1 MNDTVS
7 PSPQGDAV
15 SLQDNAVRTDI
26 PARLDRLPWSGFH
39 LLLVVALG
47 VTWILDGL
55 EVTIV
60 GSIGP
65 VLQNAGT
72 LHLSSAQ
79 LGAVASSYVIGAVAG
94 ALLSGWVTDRH
105 GRRLVFYL
113 TLCVYLIGVLLSA
126 LSWNFWSFAIFRVIT
141 GIGIGGEYS
150 AVNSAID
157 ELIPARYRGRIDL
170 IVNGSFWLGALAGA
184 GASVLI
190 LNPRWLA
197 PNLGWRLGFA
207 IGGILGLSVLL
218 LRRWVPESPRWL
230 ITHCRTGQAERAVR
244 TIEQRVAAGTR
255 RALPPAEGSVTIH
268 PRAVFGLGIIL
279 KSMLGRNRD
288 RSILSLVLMVGQA
301 FLYNGVF
308 FTYGLVLTHF
318 YRVPAPRVGLYVLP
332 LTVGN
337 FIGPLLL
344 GRLFDTIGRKKMIS
358 GTFAVS
364 ALLLLVIA
372 ALFGAGRLTAVTQTV
387 AWMITFFFAS
397 AAASSAYLTV
407 SELFPLETRALA
419 IAVFYALGTGIGGSL
434 APLLFGWL
442 AGTGSS
448 VMVSAGYAVAAVL
461 MLAAALAELKL
472 GVNAEGRPLE
482 SVSEPLSSAG

>member
-1 MNDTVS
+1 MA
-7 PSPQGDAV
+7 PRAHGAV
-15 SLQDNAVRTDI
+15 HTDI
-26 PARLDRLPWSGFH
+26 PARLDRLPWSRFH

-47 VTWILDGL
+47 ITWILDGL

-65 VLQNAGT
+65 VLQSPGT
-72 LHLSSAQ
+72 LHISSAQ
-79 LGAVASSYVIGAVAG
+79 LGAVASAYVIGAVGG
-94 ALLSGWVTDRH
+94 ALASGWFTDRH

-113 TLCVYLIGVLLSA
+113 TLCVYLVGVLLSA
-126 LSWNFWSFAIFRVIT
+126 LAWNFWSFAIFRVIT

-150 AVNSAID
+150 AVNSTID
-157 ELIPARYRGRIDL
+157 ELIPARYRGRVDL

-197 PNLGWRLGFA
+197 PDLGWRLGFA
-207 IGGILGLSVLL
+207 VGGILGLSVLF
-218 LRRWVPESPRWL
+218 LRRLVPESPRWL
-230 ITHCRTGQAERAVR
+230 ITHGRTAAAQASMHLIERH
-244 TIEQRVAAGTR
+244 VAGPGGT
-255 RALPPAEGSVTIH
+255 LPPAEGSVTLY
-268 PRAVFGLGIIL
+268 PRAVFGLGVIFR
-279 KSMLGRNRD
+279 SMFGRNRQ
-288 RSILSLVLMVGQA
+288 RSLLSLVLMVGQA

-318 YRVPAPRVGLYVLP
+318 YGVPAPRVGLYVLP

-344 GRLFDTIGRKKMIS
+344 GSLFDTVGRRKMIS
-358 GTFAVS
+358 GTFGAS
-364 ALLLLVIA
+364 AALLLIVAVLFSA
-372 ALFGAGRLTAVTQTV
+372 GQLSALTQTV
-387 AWMITFFFAS
+387 AWMIIFFFAS

-407 SELFPLETRALA
+407 SELFPVETRALA
-419 IAVFYALGTGIGGSL
+419 IAVFYALGTAIGGSL

-448 VMVSAGYAVAAVL
+448 AMVSAGYAAAAVL
-461 MLAAALAELKL
+461 MALAALAELRL
-472 GVNAEGRPLE
+472 GVDAERRSLE
-482 SVSEPLSSAG
+482 SISEPLSSAG

>member
-1 MNDTVS
+1 MKETAS
-7 PSPQGDAV
+7 PSQQGGQPG
-15 SLQDNAVRTDI
+15 SAVRTDI
-26 PARLDRLPWSGFH
+26 PARLERLPWSRFH

-47 VTWILDGL
+47 ITWILDGL

-65 VLQNAGT
+65 ALQNANT

-79 LGAVASSYVIGAVAG
+79 LGAIASFYVIGAVAG
-94 ALLSGWVTDRH
+94 ALLSGWATDRH
-105 GRRLVFYL
+105 GRRRVFYL
-113 TLCVYLIGVLLSA
+113 TLCVYLAGVLLSA

-197 PNLGWRLGFA
+197 PDIGWRMGFA
-207 IGGILGLSVLL
+207 VGGIIGLSVLL

-230 ITHCRTGQAERAVR
+230 ITHCRTEQAQQAMQ
-244 TIEQRVAAGTR
+244 TIEQRVAASTHQP
-255 RALPPAEGSVTIH
+255 LPPAEGSFVVH
-268 PRAVFGLGIIL
+268 PREVFGLGIIL

-318 YRVPAPRVGLYVLP
+318 YAVPAARVGLYVLP

-344 GRLFDTIGRKKMIS
+344 GPLFDTIGRKKMIC
-358 GTFAVS
+358 GTFTVS
-364 ALLLLVIA
+364 AALLFIIA
-372 ALFGAGRLTAVTQTV
+372 ALFSAGVLTAVTQTI
-387 AWMITFFFAS
+387 AWMVIFFFAS
-397 AAASSAYLTV
+397 AAASSVYLTV

-448 VMVSAGYAVAAVL
+448 TLVGAGYAVAAVL
-461 MLAAALAELKL
+461 MLAAALAELEL
-472 GVNAEGRPLE
+472 GVNAERKSLE
-482 SVSEPLSSAG
+482 SLSEPLSS

>member
-1 MNDTVS
+1 M
-7 PSPQGDAV
+7 PGG
-15 SLQDNAVRTDI
+15 AVRTDI
-26 PARLDRLPWSGFH
+26 PARLDRLPWSRFH

-47 VTWILDGL
+47 ITWILDGL

-65 VLQNAGT
+65 MLQNAHT
-72 LHLSSAQ
+72 LDLSSAQ
-79 LGAVASSYVIGAVAG
+79 LGAVASCYVIGAVAG
-94 ALLSGWVTDRH
+94 ALVSGWVTDRH

-113 TLCVYLIGVLLSA
+113 TLCVYLAGVLLSA

-197 PNLGWRLGFA
+197 PDIGWRMGFA
-207 IGGILGLSVLL
+207 VGGILGLSVLL

-230 ITHCRTGQAERAVR
+230 ITHCRTGEAERALAW
-244 TIEQRVAAGTR
+244 IEQRVTASTG
-255 RALPPAEGSVTIH
+255 RALPGAEGSIVIH
-268 PRAVFGLGIIL
+268 PRKVFGLGIIL

-288 RSILSLVLMVGQA
+288 RSVLSLVLMVGQA

-318 YRVPAPRVGLYVLP
+318 YAVPAPRVGLYVLP

-344 GRLFDTIGRKKMIS
+344 GPLFDTIGRKKMIS
-358 GTFAVS
+358 GTFALS
-364 ALLLLVIA
+364 ALLLFIIA
-372 ALFGAGRLTAVTQTV
+372 ALFGAGVLTALTQTI
-387 AWMITFFFAS
+387 AWMIVFFFAS

-407 SELFPLETRALA
+407 SEIFPLETRALA
-419 IAVFYALGTGIGGSL
+419 IAVFYALGTGIGGAL

-442 AGTGSS
+442 AGTGSTA
-448 VMVSAGYAVAAVL
+448 MVSAGYAVAALL
-461 MLAAALAELKL
+461 MLAAAGAELKL
-472 GVNAEGRPLE
+472 GVDAEGRALE
-482 SVSEPLSSAG
+482 SISEPLSSAA

>member
-1 MNDTVS
+1 MS
-7 PSPQGDAV
+7 EAV
-15 SLQDNAVRTDI
+15 SSMQPNGQAASAVRTDI
-26 PARLDRLPWSGFH
+26 PARLDRLPWSRFH

-47 VTWILDGL
+47 ITWILDGL

-65 VLQNAGT
+65 VLQNANT
-72 LHLSSAQ
+72 LRLSSAQ
-79 LGAVASSYVIGAVAG
+79 LGAIASFYVIGAVVG
-94 ALLSGWVTDRH
+94 ALLSGWATDRH
-105 GRRLVFYL
+105 GRRRIFYL
-113 TLCVYLIGVLLSA
+113 TLCVYLAGVLLSA

-197 PNLGWRLGFA
+197 PDIGWRLGFA
-207 IGGILGLSVLL
+207 VGGIIGLAVLL

-230 ITHCRTGQAERAVR
+230 ITHCRTAQAQQAMQ
-244 TIEQRVAAGTR
+244 TIEQRVASSTR
-255 RALPPAEGSVTIH
+255 HALAAAEGDFVVH
-268 PRAVFGLGIIL
+268 PRKVFGLAIIL
-279 KSMLGRNRD
+279 KSSLGRNRN

-318 YRVPAPRVGLYVLP
+318 YAVPAPRVGLYVLP

-344 GRLFDTIGRKKMIS
+344 GPLFDTIGRKKMIC
-358 GTFAVS
+358 GTFTVS
-364 ALLLLVIA
+364 AVLLFIIA
-372 ALFGAGRLTAVTQTV
+372 ALFSAGVLTAVTQTV
-387 AWMITFFFAS
+387 AWMVIFFFAS

-448 VMVSAGYAVAAVL
+448 TLVSAGYAVAAVL

-472 GVNAEGRPLE
+472 GVNAERRSLE
-482 SVSEPLSSAG
+482 SISEPLSSAG